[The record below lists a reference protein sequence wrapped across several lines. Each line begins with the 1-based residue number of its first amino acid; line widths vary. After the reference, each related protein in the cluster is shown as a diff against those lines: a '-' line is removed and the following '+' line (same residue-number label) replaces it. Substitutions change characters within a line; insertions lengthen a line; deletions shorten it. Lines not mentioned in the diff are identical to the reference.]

1 MTYPVDPFGEPSEEG
16 MGGVSARSEV
26 GVGEHKAPQ
35 DQASEFEA
43 YRTAEGARAAPPIA
57 IEDADSLGS
66 AFKAARFA
74 SGRSLA
80 ELSDITR
87 VPTRYLTALEDGR
100 LADLPSRPFALGHA
114 RAYAQHRSQ
123 PTDAEAAYGAE
134 KLFHPGSP
142 PKRLAGTHASRRR

>member
-74 SGRSLA
+74 SVS
-80 ELSDITR
+80 
-87 VPTRYLTALEDGR
+87 V
-100 LADLPSRPFALGHA
+100 RPA
-114 RAYAQHRSQ
+114 
-123 PTDAEAAYGAE
+123 
-134 KLFHPGSP
+134 
-142 PKRLAGTHASRRR
+142 HASSGSVNTTAGIAAGSKTTSSP